1 MFFRYII
8 VQILAYGL
16 DMGGFLLLLKMDIF
30 EPVAANIAG
39 KFTAGIFGFIANRN
53 FTFLSSD
60 DVDIKKQAFRYFVLL
75 ALNIPFSTAILGL
88 FLLWIN
94 EPAVAKFLAD
104 GIGVL
109 LTYIISKK
117 FIFTSQTEVS
127 D

>member
-8 VQILAYGL
+8 VQILAYAV

-53 FTFLSSD
+53 FTFHLSD
-60 DVDIKKQAFRYFVLL
+60 DADIKKQAFRYFVLL

-104 GIGVL
+104 GIGVV

-127 D
+127 G